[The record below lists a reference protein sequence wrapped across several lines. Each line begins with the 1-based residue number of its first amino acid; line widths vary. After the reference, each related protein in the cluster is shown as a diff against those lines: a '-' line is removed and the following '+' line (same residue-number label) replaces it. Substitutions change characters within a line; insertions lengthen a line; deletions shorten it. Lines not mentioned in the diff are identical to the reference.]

1 VTTRRDEFL
10 HWLAYEKGRQPGTVR
25 AYRWELARFT
35 AYLQAQGRTAWAE
48 VDKAQVRA
56 FLFSL
61 AGTNE
66 KAARGR
72 TLAALRAFFAYL
84 VRGGHLAHN
93 PTEGIETPQ
102 LDRKVPRYL
111 TPEEYRRLLETC
123 R

>member
-1 VTTRRDEFL
+1 MTTRRDEFL

-48 VDKAQVRA
+48 VDNALVRA